1 MQIVGIEGVKESTCL
16 KLNLMAA
23 NQTNVFLTFVFSLPK
38 IETDNGLSYNVI
50 TMKTSL
56 NQDWNLVHQNG
67 LDLW

>member
-1 MQIVGIEGVKESTCL
+1 MQTVGIEGVKESTCL

-38 IETDNGLSYNVI
+38 IEIDYGLSYIVI
-50 TMKTSL
+50 TMKTSFD
-56 NQDWNLVHQNG
+56 QDWNLVHHNG